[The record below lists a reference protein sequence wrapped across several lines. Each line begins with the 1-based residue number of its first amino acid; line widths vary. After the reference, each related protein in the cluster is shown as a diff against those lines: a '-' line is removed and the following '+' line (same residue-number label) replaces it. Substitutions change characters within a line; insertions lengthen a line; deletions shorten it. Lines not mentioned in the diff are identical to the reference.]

1 VTSDID
7 IGPSSTPS
15 PVLPSAATTGA
26 TRVRYK
32 VLAMTMALGAI
43 TYLDRVTISVTRPDV
58 ARDLDLDPTQM
69 GYVFSAFY
77 LAYAL
82 FEIPTGWWGDRVGT
96 RRVLTRIVCW
106 WSAFTV
112 LTGAAFNYPSLVVI
126 RFPVRRR

>member
-1 VTSDID
+1 MTADID
-7 IGPSSTPS
+7 TR
-15 PVLPSAATTGA
+15 AAPGH
-26 TRVRYK
+26 TRVRHK
-32 VLAMTMALGAI
+32 VLAMTMVLAAI

-58 ARDLDLDPTQM
+58 ARDLNLSPTQM

-82 FEIPTGWWGDRVGT
+82 FEIPTGWWGDPVGT

-112 LTGAAFNYPSLVVI
+112 LTGRVHLFIAGGDSI
-126 RFPVRRR
+126 PVRQR